1 VSLIARYLEEN
12 DIPTVVMG
20 CAKDIVEHVG
30 VPRFVYS
37 DFPLGNS
44 AGKPNDTASQTAT
57 LKLALDL
64 LDSAVAPRTTVQSS
78 QRWASSAGWK
88 EDFYSIAKMPAEDL
102 ARKRAEFDE
111 IKRIAKERRDEA

>member
-1 VSLIARYLEEN
+1 MSLIARYLEEN
-12 DIPTVVMG
+12 DIPTVVLG
-20 CAKDIVEHVG
+20 CAKDIVERAG
-30 VPRFVYS
+30 VPRFLYS

-64 LDSAVAPRTTVQSS
+64 LDSAIAPRTTLQSP
-78 QRWASSAGWK
+78 QHWTSSADWK
-88 EDFYSIAKMPAEDL
+88 EDFYSIAKMPPEEL

-111 IKRIAKERRDEA
+111 IKRVAKVRRDEA